1 MPKQNKQRGGDFSAN
16 GSGAGSAGDQFG
28 FEPIRGAPLASAF
41 KARKR
46 THRQR
51 GAGLGDGT
59 GAGAGPATGDPSSF
73 NALRAGSSVSGIV
86 LSDAAAYKIIPQGVT
101 EQGMAF
107 QKMTSTFHRSR
118 KNRKQRGGALAP
130 APYSSLGEVLPS
142 QMTGPMTTAASGV
155 LGGSATGVLDK
166 MLVETSG
173 LVRQTGG
180 GKRKTQKN
188 RKQQKKQSRKQ
199 KKQQK
204 KQQKRSQK
212 NRNQKK
218 QRGGALGYGPAV
230 PTTGNYNI
238 LAQQELKAAG
248 LNPQFFDENQVNPN
262 FGGALTVPG
271 GKLN

>member
-1 MPKQNKQRGGDFSAN
+1 MYKQNK
-16 GSGAGSAGDQFG
+16 
-28 FEPIRGAPLASAF
+28 
-41 KARKR
+41 
-46 THRQR
+46 QR

-118 KNRKQRGGALAP
+118 KNRKQRGGSQPTTRQRGGALAP
-130 APYSSLGEVLPS
+130 APYSSLGELLPS

-166 MLVETSG
+166 MLTETSG

-188 RKQQKKQSRKQ
+188 RKQQEQRKQSRKQ
-199 KKQQK
+199 QKKL

-212 NRNQKK
+212 NSK

>member
-1 MPKQNKQRGGDFSAN
+1 MYKQHRKQ
-16 GSGAGSAGDQFG
+16 
-28 FEPIRGAPLASAF
+28 
-41 KARKR
+41 
-46 THRQR
+46 QR

-118 KNRKQRGGALAP
+118 KNRKQRGGGP

-188 RKQQKKQSRKQ
+188 RKQQKRKQSRK
-199 KKQQK
+199 QK

-212 NRNQKK
+212 NRKQKKK

>member
-1 MPKQNKQRGGDFSAN
+1 MPKQK
-16 GSGAGSAGDQFG
+16 
-28 FEPIRGAPLASAF
+28 
-41 KARKR
+41 K
-46 THRQR
+46 QR

-199 KKQQK
+199 KKQQ
-204 KQQKRSQK
+204 
-212 NRNQKK
+212 NRNRCSRRR

-271 GKLN
+271 GKLA